1 MIMKFFQKVFS
12 TAVIIAVILL
22 MSIMP
27 TSAQSAE
34 VGDTVVIRTYISN
47 HSNMASLTMRLN
59 YDENAFDYLSSD
71 GYNFLS
77 TANTEVKGEVTWAAI
92 FSMFGGKDFTEKTE
106 VMSITLIAKSS
117 VANVEELISNTII
130 EAYDGDLIQV
140 NDLSVSV
147 EAEVYSANAD
157 NVGDTSSKTEFIV
170 SRYDDVISNET
181 DSLAVSSFAESD
193 VSESSSDNEI
203 SPNDTANKSERASSL
218 AESEKFELFE
228 ESSLTGSHLIHT
240 NDTAE
245 SNTDKSVGTAYLVS
259 AAIGAAAVIIIAVIL
274 VIVKRRSVNSR
285 ASHMK

>member
-1 MIMKFFQKVFS
+1 M
-12 TAVIIAVILL
+12 TAVILL
-22 MSIMP
+22 MSIIP

-47 HSNMASLTMRLN
+47 HSNMASLTMQLN

-106 VMSITLIAKSS
+106 VMSITLIAKSG

-130 EAYDGDLIQV
+130 EAYDGDLVQV

-147 EAEVYSANAD
+147 EAEVYS
-157 NVGDTSSKTEFIV
+157 GDAGNTGNTSSKTEFIV

-181 DSLAVSSFAESD
+181 ASPAVSSSAESD
-193 VSESSSDNEI
+193 VTESDSDNSI
-203 SPNDTANKSERASSL
+203 NSDDTENKSEGI
-218 AESEKFELFE
+218 
-228 ESSLTGSHLIHT
+228 SSLTESEGLELSEYSSLTDSRPIHT
-240 NDTAE
+240 NDTAG
-245 SNTDKSVGTAYLVS
+245 TDINKQAGNAYFVS
-259 AAIGAAAVIIIAVIL
+259 AAVGAGAVIIIAVIL
-274 VIVKRRSVNSR
+274 VIIKRRSVNSE